1 MIITKLQ
8 GGLGNQMFQYA
19 VAFSCSERVYID
31 FSFLASQNT
40 TNHHFTKR
48 DFELT
53 LFPNLKYKEF
63 TGFHRNLFFSNSRTY
78 RLLRKLFQI
87 KLNLIKQQEN
97 ELVLIKK
104 NRLIYFDG
112 YFQSEQ
118 YFSSKRKELLSVF
131 KFPSL
136 DKNNEAIRD
145 KIIEH
150 SNSVSLHIRRGDY
163 LKEEIKKYH
172 GILSAQYYDSAI
184 EIISKKY
191 SDAHFFVFS
200 DDEGYA
206 KKQYGHY
213 KNFTI
218 VEGNTKEAWK
228 DMALMSFCK
237 HHIIANSSFSWWGAW
252 LSESKESIKIAP
264 NNWFNSEIANF
275 DIHNIVPKNWIKI

>member
-1 MIITKLQ
+1 
-8 GGLGNQMFQYA
+8 MFQYA
-19 VAFSCSERVYID
+19 TAYSYSKTVYLD
-31 FSFLASQNT
+31 FSFLASQNA
-40 TNHHFTKR
+40 TNYHFTKR

-63 TGFHRNLFFSNSRTY
+63 TEFHHNLFFSKSRKY

-97 ELVLIKK
+97 ELVHIQK
-104 NRLIYFDG
+104 NRHIYFDG

-118 YFSSKRKELLSVF
+118 YFLFKRKELLSVF
-131 KFPSL
+131 KFPAL
-136 DKNNEAIRD
+136 DKNNEAI
-145 KIIEH
+145 KNEIIAH

-172 GILSAQYYDSAI
+172 GILAPQYYVSAI
-184 EIISKKY
+184 EIISNKY

-200 DDEGYA
+200 DDETFA
-206 KKQYGHY
+206 KKQYGHF

-218 VEGNTKEAWK
+218 VEGNTKDAWK

-264 NNWFNSEIANF
+264 ISWFNSEIANF